1 MEEKMRTTFD
11 KHVLIWRTKT
21 FKMSFMT

>member
-1 MEEKMRTTFD
+1 MDEDLRTTFD